1 MIPHVHI
8 VSIDATN
15 RSILWYMYVLKG
27 YNIKMIC
34 KCICVI

>member
-15 RSILWYMYVLKG
+15 RSILWYMYVG
-27 YNIKMIC
+27 YNIKNDM
-34 KCICVI
+34 